1 MKLTNLVNWNLYA
14 ILAIC
19 FFSIVSNFMQ
29 INLLNDYFL
38 DSLYSY
44 DEFILLSDKNDI
56 RVGIISL
63 LYSVLLFLSIIL
75 IVRWLYV
82 SAKNNHLYEVKNLKF
97 KPGWAIG
104 WYFIPFA
111 NLIMPYRSMK
121 ETYKASFKRDDWE
134 SISVPYDI
142 PIWWITWLITNILF
156 NVSSRN
162 YFSAINNLSYENLK
176 FVLYID
182 ISCDIFL
189 IVNAIFLIKIV
200 RVISFNQRDL
210 IT

>member
-1 MKLTNLVNWNLYA
+1 M
-14 ILAIC
+14 
-19 FFSIVSNFMQ
+19 
-29 INLLNDYFL
+29 
-38 DSLYSY
+38 
-44 DEFILLSDKNDI
+44 
-56 RVGIISL
+56 
-63 LYSVLLFLSIIL
+63 
-75 IVRWLYV
+75 YV

-182 ISCDIFL
+182 ISGDIFL

>member
-1 MKLTNLVNWNLYA
+1 MKLSNLVNWNLYA

-75 IVRWLYV
+75 IGRWLYV

-134 SISVPYDI
+134 SISIPYDI

-182 ISCDIFL
+182 ISGDIFL
-189 IVNAIFLIKIV
+189 IVNALFLIRII

>member
-75 IVRWLYV
+75 IGRWLYV

-156 NVSSRN
+156 NVSSRY

-182 ISCDIFL
+182 ISSDIFL
-189 IVNAIFLIKIV
+189 IVNALFLIRII

>member
-63 LYSVLLFLSIIL
+63 LYSILLFLSIIL
-75 IVRWLYV
+75 IGRWLYV

-182 ISCDIFL
+182 ISGDIFL

>member
-63 LYSVLLFLSIIL
+63 LYSILLFLSIIL
-75 IVRWLYV
+75 IGRWLYV

-156 NVSSRN
+156 NVSSRI

-182 ISCDIFL
+182 ISGDIFL
-189 IVNAIFLIKIV
+189 IVNAIFLIRIV

>member
-63 LYSVLLFLSIIL
+63 LYSVLLFLSFIL
-75 IVRWLYV
+75 IGRWLYV

-182 ISCDIFL
+182 ISGDIFL
-189 IVNAIFLIKIV
+189 IVNALFLIRII

>member
-75 IVRWLYV
+75 IGRWLYV

-182 ISCDIFL
+182 ISGDIFL